1 MTFHIFLI
9 IFLSSDCA
17 DHVKPKMWF
26 SIFHRWVNTRAII
39 LLKEVLSSKIFA
51 HAWPQICIKCIH
63 IVTAVNISANWY
75 ESNHSFAANTT
86 PEHGDIFWLL
96 LSLKTFEIPELHVA
110 FTKRSIDFSV
120 LSYHCLSFVYKF
132 NWFPVICLPAQLL
145 PTPKHSEVNSPCLLQ
160 FAFKFSIWLN
170 HRNANDVVL
179 YIVIIIESGYHLRSL

>member
-1 MTFHIFLI
+1 MYQGYHSAKRSAFQQNVCTHLATN
-9 IFLSSDCA
+9 LHRVHSHSYSSQYFC
-17 DHVKPKMWF
+17 HLVQEYPLFCSKYNSRTW
-26 SIFHRWVNTRAII
+26 RYI
-39 LLKEVLSSKIFA
+39 LTV
-51 HAWPQICIKCIH
+51 
-63 IVTAVNISANWY
+63 AVSQDIWDSRT
-75 ESNHSFAANTT
+75 SCSLANTT

-170 HRNANDVVL
+170 HRNANDVVP
-179 YIVIIIESGYHLRSL
+179 YVVIIIESAYHLHS